1 MNSRKTTKVNFLP
14 LRRFFQD
21 YGLLLAIILTGLALR
36 LYRLGDSCLRF
47 DEVGVSYVTKARTL
61 DDFVFL
67 VRSHVMAMPL
77 DYAVTWLVS
86 HLGTG
91 NAILRLPSA
100 LWGTL
105 TLPVIYTLVLE
116 FTDRRTA
123 LFSVFLLAIA
133 PFHIQYSQE
142 LRFYASLTFFYS
154 LSTYTLW
161 KAMKSNA
168 TRVWVVFTLT
178 TITGLY
184 FHMYVLLVVV
194 NAFFFL
200 FAGDLQKNRRQILR
214 PLMVSST
221 LILLAFLAGFLAF
234 SGRVTFDN
242 PLLEYDIAFLQS
254 LLIGLGW
261 QPFYFE
267 TAGQGWIWGLVCC
280 LLELTG
286 VFSLLRKPRSS
297 ASLLIISV
305 IVQAFMI
312 IGADLFKHYFFSP
325 RQLLPFYPILL
336 MVAATGVTALTDVG
350 SALQD
355 KFFPALKQRLFPA
368 TLSVIILASAAFP
381 ALSQYYSS
389 TKSNALSISEYI
401 HSSWEPGSTV
411 LVVTPFYGTYY
422 NYFFTDVL
430 NAPEI
435 VPSVWQA
442 DWDTVRQSRNWPGR
456 TYVIAPLYLDAD
468 QQDSIVS
475 GRYSLVALPYPAS
488 RFIQQLWIR
497 D

>member
-1 MNSRKTTKVNFLP
+1 MISQKPTQVIFPSLK
-14 LRRFFQD
+14 RFFQD
-21 YGLLLAIILTGLALR
+21 HGLLLAIILTGLTLR
-36 LYRLGDSCLRF
+36 LYHLGDNCLRF

-77 DYAVTWLVS
+77 DYAVTWLIS
-86 HLGTG
+86 HMGTG
-91 NAILRLPSA
+91 NEILRLPSA
-100 LWGTL
+100 IWGTL
-105 TLPVIYTLVLE
+105 TLPVFFALVQE
-116 FTDRRTA
+116 FTNRRTA

-142 LRFYASLTFFYS
+142 LRFYASLTFFYT

-161 KAMKSNA
+161 KAMNNNTIRS
-168 TRVWVVFTLT
+168 WVVFTLT

-194 NAFFFL
+194 NAVFFL
-200 FAGDLQKNRRQILR
+200 IAGDLQRSRGQILR
-214 PLMVSST
+214 PLMASST
-221 LILLAFLAGFLAF
+221 LILVAFLAGFLIF
-234 SGRVTFDN
+234 SGRVTFNN
-242 PLLEYDIAFLQS
+242 PLLEYDVSFLKS

-267 TAGQGWIWGLVCC
+267 TAGYGWIWGLVCC
-280 LLELTG
+280 ALEIAGLAC
-286 VFSLLRKPRSS
+286 LLRKPRS
-297 ASLLIISV
+297 AAALLIISV
-305 IVQAFMI
+305 IVQAIVI

-336 MVAATGVTALTDVG
+336 MVAATGVTAFMDVG

-355 KFFPALKQRLFPA
+355 KFSPALKQGLFPA
-368 TLSVIILASAAFP
+368 TLSVILLASAAFP

-411 LVVTPFYGTYY
+411 LVMTPFYGSYY

-430 NAPEI
+430 DAPEI

-475 GRYSLVALPYPAS
+475 GRYSLVPLPYPAS